1 MKIFVYKVVFVMIS
15 LFFLFNFTVGY
26 QIRKIEDKITNISSA
41 EQIKNIKTKLR
52 KEMNSAINKDKIFNE
67 DDKILINRFLKK
79 NNFRVRVKQII

>member
-79 NNFRVRVKQII
+79 IILELELNK

>member
-1 MKIFVYKVVFVMIS
+1 MKIFVYKVVFIMIA

-41 EQIKNIKTKLR
+41 EQINNIKTKLR

-67 DDKILINRFLKK
+67 DDKLLINRFIKK
-79 NNFRVRVKQII
+79 IILELELNK